1 VPRRREIL
9 MRQRIV
15 HRLLAAG
22 AVAAVLAAGPLQAQE
37 SPRETGPFQPWL
49 GGLEK
54 RITLVL
60 RLWTGSNKQGHL
72 VDPNGSPDPGAP
84 DCQSCTDQGFLIDP
98 NG

>member
-1 VPRRREIL
+1 

-37 SPRETGPFQPWL
+37 SPRETGPFQRWL

-54 RITLVL
+54 QIALVL
-60 RLWTGSNKQGHL
+60 RLRTGSNKQGL
-72 VDPNGSPDPGAP
+72 MIDPNGSPAPAAP
-84 DCQSCTDQGFLIDP
+84 DCQSCTDQGFLVDP